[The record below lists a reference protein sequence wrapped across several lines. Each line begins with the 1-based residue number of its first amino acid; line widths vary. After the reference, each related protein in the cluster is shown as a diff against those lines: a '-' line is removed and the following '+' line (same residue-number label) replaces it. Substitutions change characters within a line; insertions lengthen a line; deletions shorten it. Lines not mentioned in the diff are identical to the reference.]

1 MTSIDYC
8 QPPRASAKPPRLRVP
23 PLSCDCHAHVLG
35 PPSRFPYVDERS
47 YTPPDALPEDFL
59 RMLGTLSLERM
70 VVVQASCYGEDN
82 RRTVAAVAELGQH
95 RARGVAMVNENVTDA
110 QLRALHDGGIRATR
124 FITTAKGGPSL
135 EHLPGVARKVAPYG
149 WHIEM
154 YVPPTVWPNVL
165 PVVAALPVPV
175 VFDHMGGMMANT
187 PIDDPILRRILELL
201 ETGRCWTKLTGYRP
215 SITGFPYADV
225 APLAKLFI
233 RHALERCVWG
243 TDWPHTNIEGY
254 MPDDGDLLDQLG
266 EWVPD
271 EAALRKILVDNPAA
285 LYRFDA

>member
-1 MTSIDYC
+1 MDQC
-8 QPPRASAKPPRLRVP
+8 QPPRAAARTPRLQAP
-23 PLSCDCHAHVLG
+23 PLSCDCHAHILG
-35 PPSRFPYVDERS
+35 PPSRFPYVADRS
-47 YTPPDALPEDFL
+47 YTPPDALPQDFL
-59 RMLGTLSLERM
+59 RMLGTLGLQRM

-82 RRTVAAVAELGQH
+82 RRTLAAVAELGPS
-95 RARGVAMVNENVTDA
+95 RARGVAMVSENVTEA
-110 QLRALHDGGIRATR
+110 ELRALHDGGIRATR

-135 EHLPGVARKVAPYG
+135 ENLPGVARKVAAFG

-154 YVPPTVWPNVL
+154 YVPPAVWPAVL

-187 PIDDPILRRILELL
+187 PHDDPSLRRILALL

-215 SITGFPYADV
+215 SLAGHPYADV
-225 APLAKLFI
+225 KPLAQLFI

-266 EWVPD
+266 EWAPD
-271 EAALRKILVDNPAA
+271 PGARQKILVDNPAA